1 MYDSCEGFS
10 TPKHP
15 KTHQKKAILIL
26 QDGTLMR
33 GEGFGAT
40 RKVHGEFVFNT
51 GMVGYPESITD
62 PSYAGQILIQTYPL
76 IGNYG
81 VNTKHFESDGPKIEG
96 YVVHELCRQPS
107 HWSSELHLDEWL
119 ETNGVPGISGVDTRF
134 LTQKIRTQGTMLGI
148 LSVYE
153 NGDKPDLKAL
163 LEEVKTVEDPNKRKL
178 AYEVAT
184 KDVKHFDVGGDLTVV
199 LIDCG
204 VKLNIIRNLMARGL
218 NVMIVPPQTSAETIL
233 ASRPDGV
240 VLSNGP
246 GDPKVYVEVIET
258 TRRLIE
264 SHVPIMG
271 ICLGCQILALALG
284 GETYKLKF
292 GHRGQNHPCIEV
304 DGRRCYI
311 TSQNHGF
318 AVRPESLEGTGL
330 KVTLIN
336 ANDKTVEGVKHI
348 SLPAFAVQF
357 HPEASPGPNDT
368 NVLFDA
374 FLEEIR
380 RGGMPPA

>member
-1 MYDSCEGFS
+1 M
-10 TPKHP
+10 
-15 KTHQKKAILIL
+15 L
-26 QDGTLMR
+26 

-40 RKVHGEFVFNT
+40 RKVQGEFVFNT

-81 VNTKHFESDGPKIEG
+81 VCMRHLESDRPQIEG
-96 YVVHELCRQPS
+96 YVVHELCREPS
-107 HWSSELHLDEWL
+107 HWSSELQLDEWL
-119 ETNGVPGISGVDTRF
+119 VASGIPGIAGVDTRS

-153 NGDKPDLKAL
+153 DEPDLGAL
-163 LEEVKTVEDPNKRKL
+163 QEEAKTVEDPNKRKL
-178 AYEVAT
+178 AYEVAS
-184 KDVKHFDVGGDLTVV
+184 KDMRRFDVGSNLTVV

-204 VKLNIIRNLMARGL
+204 VKLSIIRNLMARGL
-218 NVMIVPPQTSAETIL
+218 NVVVVPPQTSAEAIL
-233 ASRPDGV
+233 AIQPDGV

-258 TRRLIE
+258 TKKLVGSR
-264 SHVPIMG
+264 VPIMG

-304 DGRRCYI
+304 DGKRCYI

-318 AVRPESLEGTGL
+318 AVRQESLKGTGL
-330 KVTLIN
+330 KVALLN
-336 ANDKTVEGVKHI
+336 ANDRTVEGIRHV
-348 SLPAFAVQF
+348 SLPIFAVQF

-368 NVLFDA
+368 NALFDA
-374 FLEEIR
+374 FLEEVR
-380 RGGMPPA
+380 KAGMRHA

>member
-1 MYDSCEGFS
+1 
-10 TPKHP
+10 
-15 KTHQKKAILIL
+15 
-26 QDGTLMR
+26 MR
-33 GEGFGAT
+33 GEGFGAA
-40 RKVHGEFVFNT
+40 RKVQGEFVFNT

-81 VNTKHFESDGPKIEG
+81 VCTKHLESDRPQIEG

-107 HWSSELHLDEWL
+107 HWSCELLLDEWL
-119 ETNGVPGISGVDTRF
+119 ASYGVPGIAGVDTRS

-153 NGDKPDLKAL
+153 EGDGPDFEAL
-163 LEEVKTVEDPNKRKL
+163 RKEVKRVKDPNKRKL
-178 AYEVAT
+178 AYEVAS
-184 KDVKHFDVGGDLTVV
+184 KDVRRFDVGGDLTVV

-204 VKLNIIRNLMARGL
+204 VKLSIIRNLMARGL
-218 NVMIVPPQTSAETIL
+218 NVIVVPPKTTAEAIL
-233 ASRPDGV
+233 AYQPDGV
-240 VLSNGP
+240 ILSNGP

-258 TRRLIE
+258 TQKLVE
-264 SHVPIMG
+264 SRVPIMG

-304 DGRRCYI
+304 DGKRCYI

-318 AVRPESLEGTGL
+318 AVRPESLKGTGL
-330 KVTLIN
+330 KVTLLN
-336 ANDKTVEGVKHI
+336 ANDRTVEGIRHV
-348 SLPAFAVQF
+348 SLPVFAVQF

-374 FLEEIR
+374 FLDEAR
-380 RGGMPPA
+380 KAGMGHA